1 MRLMQVATMEA
12 QALAATVIAALCQE
26 EGPVPEVLYDHA
38 APRTEPT
45 TTTTTTTTTTAAAA
59 ATAERQ
65 QPLINNSRLWPKLPQ
80 MPQLTRRRLLPPL
93 SSEDDRIRRRG
104 WGLSRWTLRPLD
116 KIRQDETGP
125 L

>member
-45 TTTTTTTTTTAAAA
+45 TTTTAAAA
-59 ATAERQ
+59 TTAERQ
-65 QPLINNSRLWPKLPQ
+65 QPLINKSRLWPKLPQ

-104 WGLSRWTLRPLD
+104 WGLRRRTLRPLD